1 VKKNKAQNMASFPF
15 NMVDRKQKSNLKSM
29 MKRKS
34 LSPEDALLVKEMMI
48 REAVNIQVTEK
59 VGDNIADVKTIAS
72 RDVGGK
78 DLKSMLKRKSLSSK
92 DALLIR
98 EMMIKEAQKNKNTE
112 VNINNIVGTTN
123 SNSDISNNKR
133 NSDRN
138 NNNTDAIQCTSNTPP
153 SFFKKREKQNSN
165 RRSSKVLFDY
175 TSQEVDEID
184 ISVGE
189 VVEIIEK
196 QSDGWYRVR
205 KTSNA
210 EEGLVPGNYLKE
222 HDIIV
227 NKNES
232 EKTISANSLLHKKSL
247 SASESDDIRR
257 MMTMLAGKSDTN
269 STVDHNNDN
278 NDSNGINPFA
288 KLLTPNSK
296 TSNDNLNNGR
306 NTNKNYE
313 GNKTNEDNLLRH
325 VIDYWSITKG
335 EWVVVDVALDTKM
348 GVIFVRIPDIENVLT
363 IQISSISAVD
373 VDVDPAS
380 TMNAATSFGSI
391 NNKFC
396 FRVTEREDEFYVFAT
411 SKLPCNI

>member
-1 VKKNKAQNMASFPF
+1 MASFPF
-15 NMVDRKQKSNLKSM
+15 NMVDRKQKPDLKSM
-29 MKRKS
+29 MQRKS

-59 VGDNIADVKTIAS
+59 VGDNIPDVKTSAG
-72 RDVGGK
+72 RDVGGN
-78 DLKSMLKRKSLSSK
+78 DLKSMLKRKSLSAK
-92 DALLIR
+92 DARLIK

-112 VNINNIVGTTN
+112 VNINNIDDTAN
-123 SNSDISNNKR
+123 SNNDVNSSER
-133 NSDRN
+133 NSGTS
-138 NNNTDAIQCTSNTPP
+138 NNNTLQCTSNAPP
-153 SFFKKREKQNSN
+153 SIVKEKEKLNPH

-175 TSQEVDEID
+175 TAQEVDEVD

-222 HDIIV
+222 HDVIV
-227 NKNES
+227 NKNKS
-232 EKTISANSLLHKKSL
+232 ENTISTNSLLHKKSL
-247 SASESDDIRR
+247 SASESNDIRR
-257 MMTMLAGKSDTN
+257 MMTMLAGKSETN
-269 STVDHNNDN
+269 SKVDPNNN
-278 NDSNGINPFA
+278 YNGSNDINPFA
-288 KLLTPNSK
+288 EFIAPNSN
-296 TSNDNLNNGR
+296 TSNDNVNIG
-306 NTNKNYE
+306 TNMHKSYE
-313 GNKTNEDNLLRH
+313 GNKTNEDSLLRH
-325 VIDYWSITKG
+325 VIEYWNVTKG
-335 EWVVVDVALDTKM
+335 EWIAVDVALDSKM

-396 FRVTEREDEFYVFAT
+396 FRVTERKDEFHVFAT
-411 SKLPCNI
+411 SKLQIPFNI